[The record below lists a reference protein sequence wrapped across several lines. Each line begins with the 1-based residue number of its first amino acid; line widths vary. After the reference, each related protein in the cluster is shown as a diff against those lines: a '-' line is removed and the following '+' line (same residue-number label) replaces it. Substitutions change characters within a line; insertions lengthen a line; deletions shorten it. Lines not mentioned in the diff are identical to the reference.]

1 MHARAVLAI
10 LTALFIDGC
19 TTAPTAPP
27 TQPLGP
33 AAADIPAQYARFRGV
48 WSGKWD
54 DVWDVTF
61 VIDDIT
67 GDGHANGHYYW
78 KERVPGAWNHHAVA
92 GTIRGATVVFGVITI
107 TLDPADGNKAV
118 PLADSSFIRA
128 PQSWPGCL
136 PAPRDSRRYC
146 RAHRHS
152 RRRGAQ
158 LSLLDQPWPSA
169 RWAKATR
176 VGSSVVRCRG

>member
-10 LTALFIDGC
+10 LTALFIEGC

-118 PLADSSFIRA
+118 AVGRFELHTRTAKLARLSASATRQPPL
-128 PQSWPGCL
+128 L
-136 PAPRDSRRYC
+136 
-146 RAHRHS
+146 
-152 RRRGAQ
+152 
-158 LSLLDQPWPSA
+158 PSA
-169 RWAKATR
+169 PT
-176 VGSSVVRCRG
+176 